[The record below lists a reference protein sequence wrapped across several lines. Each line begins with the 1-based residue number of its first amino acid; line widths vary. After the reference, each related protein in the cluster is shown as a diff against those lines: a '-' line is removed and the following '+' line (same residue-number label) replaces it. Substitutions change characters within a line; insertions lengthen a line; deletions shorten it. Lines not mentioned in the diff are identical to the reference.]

1 MVIDVWT
8 VVTVYFAVFH
18 LSTIL
23 FLIILMFMLPDLV
36 GYLAATLTTVSFLP
50 QAIMTV
56 KTRDTSSLS
65 LGMYS
70 MFTLGVLLWLI
81 YGIYLSNL
89 AIIAANAVTFL
100 LATLILSFK
109 IYNMLRK

>member
-1 MVIDVWT
+1 
-8 VVTVYFAVFH
+8 
-18 LSTIL
+18 
-23 FLIILMFMLPDLV
+23 MFMLPDLV

-109 IYNMLRK
+109 IYNTVRK

>member
-1 MVIDVWT
+1 
-8 VVTVYFAVFH
+8 
-18 LSTIL
+18 
-23 FLIILMFMLPDLV
+23 MFMLPDLV

-109 IYNMLRK
+109 IYN

>member
-1 MVIDVWT
+1 MI
-8 VVTVYFAVFH
+8 
-18 LSTIL
+18 
-23 FLIILMFMLPDLV
+23 PDLV

-70 MFTLGVLLWLI
+70 LFTLGVLLWLI
-81 YGIYLSNL
+81 YGIYLSNP

-109 IYNMLRK
+109 LFNTLRK

>member
-1 MVIDVWT
+1 MLMIPE
-8 VVTVYFAVFH
+8 
-18 LSTIL
+18 
-23 FLIILMFMLPDLV
+23 LI
-36 GYLAATLTTVSFLP
+36 GYLAATLTTASFLP

-109 IYNMLRK
+109 IYNTLRK